1 MVTEKMVRNGMKAG
15 IVSVCD
21 GLEGYGVDGIGCI
34 IGGNAFY
41 FMDEN
46 EHLKEKDYPKRIAE
60 VINEMEE
67 DEDEDG
73 ERGEGYLYE
82 LCLRDI

>member
-1 MVTEKMVRNGMKAG
+1 MVTAKIVRNGMKHG

-21 GLEGYGVDGIGCI
+21 GLESYGVDGIGCI
-34 IGGNAFY
+34 ICGNAFC

-46 EHLKEKDYPKRIAE
+46 EYLKEKDYPKRIAE
-60 VINEMEE
+60 IINEMEE
-67 DEDEDG
+67 EEDEDG